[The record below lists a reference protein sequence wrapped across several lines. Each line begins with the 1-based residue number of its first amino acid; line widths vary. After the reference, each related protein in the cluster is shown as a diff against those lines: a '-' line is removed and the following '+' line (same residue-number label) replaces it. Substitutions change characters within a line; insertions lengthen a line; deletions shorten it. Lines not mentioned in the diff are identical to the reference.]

1 MHPLRLFVFEQVT
14 KGKSAT
20 YLFTPATGRA
30 PQRESSRRANSW
42 ACSVTTTSPSAYSA
56 KPAQMSTMLL

>member
-20 YLFTPATGRA
+20 YLFTPATGREGVEPA
-30 PQRESSRRANSW
+30 GEQLGMFGDHDKPFRVFRKTSSDEHNVA
-42 ACSVTTTSPSAYSA
+42 
-56 KPAQMSTMLL
+56 